1 MSPRLHLFE
10 FEDLDW
16 FPQVVRMGM
25 MDFLRHLITWLNFY
39 GPVAPVIKDTLER
52 SGEQKLLELCAGGG
66 GGVMKLR
73 ENLQRLDCQPEIILS
88 DLYPNLSSY
97 EELKSASH
105 GQVDFIS
112 YSVNALDVPPVQKG
126 MRLLFSSFHHFKPE
140 QAKEI
145 LRDAVR
151 KNVAIGVFDSG
162 NKNVFAIL
170 AIILLQP
177 VIFFLVTPFF
187 KPFRWSRLFFT
198 YVLPLIPVCTVWDGC
213 VSMMRLYTLNDM
225 NTLTNEIAAKNY
237 IWKTGQVMNS
247 MGATV
252 NYLVGYPEK

>member
-1 MSPRLHLFE
+1 VSPRLHLFE
-10 FEDLDW
+10 FEDLEW

-73 ENLQRLDCQPEIILS
+73 ENLQHLDCQPRNHLKRS
-88 DLYPNLSSY
+88 YPNISSY

-162 NKNVFAIL
+162 NKACSLYLPSLYFSQSFSFSL
-170 AIILLQP
+170 RH
-177 VIFFLVTPFF
+177 FF

-213 VSMMRLYTLNDM
+213 VSMMRLYTLKDM